1 MTEQASKNT
10 STAAVKDPY
19 AYDVNA
25 VEAPPISFRDAIKRI
40 GPGMILAASIV
51 GSGELIATTSLGAEV
66 GMTCLWLIIL
76 SCLIKP
82 AMQAE
87 MGRFTIATGKTG
99 LGGFNLMPGPRLGVS
114 WVVWLWV
121 AMVIMTLFQV
131 GAMFAGVGQVLHT
144 IFPVIP
150 IDMWVLTLYAF
161 SLWLL
166 LGGGYNRV
174 EGIAS
179 VKVGLFTFITV
190 LSAAILLKRPDA
202 LSAADFANGLSFHL
216 PSSGMKTAVAVF
228 GITGVGAAELFMYPY
243 WCIEKGYAQSTG
255 ENDFT
260 AAWKQRAQGWLRVM
274 HLDIIASMIIY
285 TFATGAF
292 YLLGAGILHPQG
304 LIPKSKEMI
313 ATLSHMYTD
322 TLGPWALWIFY
333 VGAVATLYGT
343 IFAAT
348 ASNSRVFADVVTLLG
363 VYKSNN
369 YAERVKWR
377 NRFVVV
383 LLTIPTGLHF
393 LRIDPTQMVKMGG
406 IAQAA
411 MLPIIAVTVLTL
423 RERNLPKELKS
434 KGATAGLLWTA
445 CVITIVM
452 MAVYVYKLIAG

>member
-1 MTEQASKNT
+1 MSAQRSE
-10 STAAVKDPY
+10 STAALKDPY
-19 AYDVNA
+19 AYDATA
-25 VEAPPISFRDAIKRI
+25 VEAPPSTFRDAIKRI

-66 GMTCLWLIIL
+66 GMTCLWLIII

-82 AMQAE
+82 ALQAE

-99 LGGFNLMPGPRLGVS
+99 LGGFNLMPGPKGGVS

-121 AMVIMTLFQV
+121 AMILMTLFQI

-144 IFPVIP
+144 IFPAVAIDIWVIA
-150 IDMWVLTLYAF
+150 LYAF

-166 LGGGYNRV
+166 LGGGYSRV

-190 LSAAILLKRPDA
+190 LSAAILLKRPGS
-202 LSAADFANGLSFHL
+202 LTAADFANGLSFHL
-216 PSSGMKTAVAVF
+216 PSTGMKTAVAVF

-260 AAWKQRAQGWLRVM
+260 PAWRDRARGWVRVM

-285 TFATGAF
+285 TFATAAF
-292 YLLGAGILHPQG
+292 YLLGAGVLHPQG

-322 TLGPWALWIFY
+322 TLGPWALWVFY
-333 VGAVATLYGT
+333 VGAIATLYGT

-348 ASNSRVFADVVTLLG
+348 ASNSRVFADVTTLLG
-363 VYKSNN
+363 VFKADD
-369 YAERVKWR
+369 YAQRIKWR

-383 LLTIPTGLHF
+383 LLTIPTALHF

-411 MLPIIAVTVLTL
+411 MLPIIAVSVMTL
-423 RERNLPKELKS
+423 RQKNLPKELKS
-434 KGATAGLLWTA
+434 TGITAVTLWVA
-445 CVITIVM
+445 SIVTIVM
-452 MAVYVYKLIAG
+452 MLFYVVKLITG